1 MHYFQGSELIAE
13 GKIHK
18 VGNSDELVKP
28 RSDMMGFNCSLN
40 IDFIVTS
47 EWLFSETNATVFV
60 P

>member
-1 MHYFQGSELIAE
+1 MIAE

-28 RSDMMGFNCSLN
+28 RSDVMGSKCSLN
-40 IDFIVTS
+40 FDFIVTS
-47 EWLFSETNATVFV
+47 EWLFSETNATVFE